1 MTMTPETGPGRQDS
15 RATLLGWALFIS
27 FFALFWNIILLP
39 RTALDQRDFLRG
51 IHDSLG
57 LIVILLAGLRL
68 LAATRWPAPQAPRN
82 LPAASFS
89 FNRIT
94 LIAIYIT
101 LAVNGLVGFLYAWAE
116 GRDVVVFGL
125 VVPQLVQSGES
136 LRMTTGYLHSSL
148 GFYYMMLFTIWI
160 AYGMY
165 QHFRYRV
172 GLLRLLPGSRV

>member
-1 MTMTPETGPGRQDS
+1 MTLGTGAGRQD
-15 RATLLGWALFIS
+15 RGATLLGWALFLS

-51 IHDSLG
+51 IHDTLG
-57 LIVILLAGLRL
+57 LIVIVLAILRL
-68 LAATRWPAPQAPRN
+68 VLATRWPAPRPPAN

-89 FNRIT
+89 FNRVI
-94 LIAIYIT
+94 LIALYVT
-101 LAVNGLVGFLYAWAE
+101 FAVNGIVGFLYAWAE
-116 GRDVVVFGL
+116 GRDVVTFGV
-125 VVPQLVQSGES
+125 VVPRLVESSES

-148 GFYYMMLFTIWI
+148 GFFYMMLFTIWI
-160 AYGMY
+160 AYGLY